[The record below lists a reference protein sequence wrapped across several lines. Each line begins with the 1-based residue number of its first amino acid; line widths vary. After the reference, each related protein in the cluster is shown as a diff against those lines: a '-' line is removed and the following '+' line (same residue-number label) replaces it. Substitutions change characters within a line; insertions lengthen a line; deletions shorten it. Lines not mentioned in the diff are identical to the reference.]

1 VQDVVAAAGKA
12 DGGGDGVLAAGEG
25 HVADQQA
32 QEAFALAGR
41 GGRVV
46 PQGGQ
51 VGGQAADAG
60 ALLLVERGSG
70 GPGGGV
76 VVLGVGQLAQ
86 AGVPVGF
93 EGVGDQP
100 VAGVDGQVA
109 AAGLVG
115 GVLGALDRGGA
126 QRVGV
131 LCLVDQLVAGRQGD
145 FQGEGVRVASSRS
158 ATAASM
164 MAPGMCWQIGAAFWM
179 PSCWQT

>member
-1 VQDVVAAAGKA
+1 MAAVMVSWPRVRVTSLTSRRRRRLRSR
-12 DGGGDGVLAAGEG
+12 GG
-25 HVADQQA
+25 
-32 QEAFALAGR
+32 

-46 PQGGQ
+46 PECGQ
-51 VGGQAADAG
+51 VGGQGADAG
-60 ALLLVERGSG
+60 ALLLVERGG
-70 GPGGGV
+70 GGLGGGV

-115 GVLGALDRGGA
+115 GVLGALDGGGA

-131 LCLVDQLVAGRQGD
+131 LGVAG
-145 FQGEGVRVASSRS
+145 S
-158 ATAASM
+158 ARR
-164 MAPGMCWQIGAAFWM
+164 
-179 PSCWQT
+179 